1 MHNASPMRLLP
12 VVMVAIAV
20 VIVFKLANHFVV
32 EDNQVSP
39 IGTAIAQEPAEA
51 EPPAAAGDAD
61 AEAETDADAVAEEET
76 LDPEAT
82 GQVADS
88 DGQGTPAD
96 TSSEAMQISA
106 AERQVL
112 ESLLSRRKMLDER
125 ERALQLRE
133 KLLEAA
139 EKRVEQ
145 RVAEL
150 KTIEQR
156 IEKSFGKQEES
167 RKEQLGNLVS
177 MYANM
182 KPKDAARI
190 FDKLDMTVLISVV
203 EQMNNRKMAPILARM
218 DSKVAQRLTVHLA
231 KRAAERAGQ

>member
-1 MHNASPMRLLP
+1 MHSASPMRLLP
-12 VVMVAIAV
+12 VVAAVIAMVM
-20 VIVFKLANHFVV
+20 VFKLASYVLT
-32 EDNQVSP
+32 DDGQVSP
-39 IGTAIAQEPAEA
+39 IGSAIAQEPAKAEA
-51 EPPAAAGDAD
+51 DAD
-61 AEAETDADAVAEEET
+61 AEAVEEET

-82 GQVADS
+82 GMVPDAPE
-88 DGQGTPAD
+88 GEKAEAD
-96 TSSEAMQISA
+96 TSAEPMQVSA
-106 AERQVL
+106 SERQVL
-112 ESLLSRRKMLDER
+112 ESLLSRRKTLEER

-150 KTIEQR
+150 KTIEER

-167 RKEQLGNLVS
+167 RKEQLKNLVS

-190 FDKLDMTVLISVV
+190 FDKLDMNVLINVV
-203 EQMNNRKMAPILARM
+203 EQMNTKKMAPIMAKM

-231 KRAAERAGQ
+231 KRANDRAGQ